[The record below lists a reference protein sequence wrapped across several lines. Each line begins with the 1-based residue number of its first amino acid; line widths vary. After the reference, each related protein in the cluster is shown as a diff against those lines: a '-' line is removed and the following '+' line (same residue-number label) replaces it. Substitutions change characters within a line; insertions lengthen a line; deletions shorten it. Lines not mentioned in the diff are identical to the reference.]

1 MMEDKGCDL
10 SGLDLKLTYEGESS
24 SSANQEGVLKEQD
37 HLLPI
42 ASVGRLMKQILP
54 PNAKIS
60 KEAKETMQEC
70 VSEFISFVTGEASD
84 KCRKEKRKTLNGDD
98 ICWALGSLGFD
109 NYGETTKKYLL
120 RYRESESERMANQT
134 KINAGNNNEQQID
147 NDQVPQNNT
156 LISDTTTATTTMNL
170 YL

>member
-1 MMEDKGCDL
+1 MVDNRGTNL
-10 SGLDLKLTYEGESS
+10 SGRDLKLTYEGESS
-24 SSANQEGVLKEQD
+24 GAAANQEGVLKEQD

-42 ASVGRLMKQILP
+42 ANVGRMMKQILP

-70 VSEFISFVTGEASD
+70 VSEFISFVTGDAAD

-109 NYGETTKKYLL
+109 DYAATMKRYLL
-120 RYRESESERMANQT
+120 RYRELESDRANQ
-134 KINAGNNNEQQID
+134 NRVGNNEQNDID
-147 NDQVPQNNT
+147 PPPADNPDAVSGSIAP
-156 LISDTTTATTTMNL
+156 TTINFNL
-170 YL
+170 